1 MAKLNCVSNEK
12 LLEREKLILSLTKE
26 KNVFPI
32 GYHDDL
38 IGDCL
43 LNYMY
48 KSMLDGTC
56 LDQRLSVKDLY
67 ERKYKNRR

>member
-1 MAKLNCVSNEK
+1 MAKLNRLISKEPF
-12 LLEREKLILSLTKE
+12 EREKLVLSLIKE

-32 GYHDDL
+32 GYHDNL
-38 IGDCL
+38 IGDYL
-43 LNYMY
+43 LDYMY

-67 ERKYKNRR
+67 

>member
-1 MAKLNCVSNEK
+1 MAKLSRVSDEK
-12 LLEREKLILSLTKE
+12 LLERERLVLSLIKE

-32 GYHDDL
+32 GYNDDK
-38 IGDCL
+38 IGDYL

-56 LDQRLSVKDLY
+56 LGQRLSVKDLY
-67 ERKYKNRR
+67 EQKYKYRR

>member
-1 MAKLNCVSNEK
+1 MAKLSYTSNEK
-12 LLEREKLILSLTKE
+12 LLERERLVLSLIKE
-26 KNVFPI
+26 KNVFPV

-38 IGDCL
+38 IGDYL
-43 LNYMY
+43 LDYMY

-67 ERKYKNRR
+67 ERKCKNRR

>member
-1 MAKLNCVSNEK
+1 MAKLNRLINKEPF
-12 LLEREKLILSLTKE
+12 EREKLVLSLIKE

-32 GYHDDL
+32 GYHDNL
-38 IGDCL
+38 IGDYL
-43 LNYMY
+43 LDYMY

>member
-1 MAKLNCVSNEK
+1 MAKLNCVSDEK
-12 LLEREKLILSLTKE
+12 LLERERLVLSLIKE
-26 KNVFPI
+26 KNIFPV

-38 IGDCL
+38 IGDYL
-43 LNYMY
+43 LDYMY

>member
-1 MAKLNCVSNEK
+1 MAKLNRVSDEK
-12 LLEREKLILSLTKE
+12 LLEREKLVISLIKE
-26 KNVFPI
+26 KDVFPI
-32 GYHDDL
+32 GYHDDK
-38 IGDCL
+38 IGDYL

-48 KSMLDGTC
+48 ERMLNGTC

>member
-12 LLEREKLILSLTKE
+12 LLEREELVLSLIKE

-32 GYHDDL
+32 GYHDDK
-38 IGDCL
+38 IGDYL

-48 KSMLDGTC
+48 ERMLNGTC

-67 ERKYKNRR
+67 EQKYKNRL

>member
-1 MAKLNCVSNEK
+1 MAKLNRVSDEK
-12 LLEREKLILSLTKE
+12 LLEREKLVLSLIKE
-26 KNVFPI
+26 KDVFPI

-38 IGDCL
+38 IGDYL

-48 KSMLDGTC
+48 ECMFNGTC
-56 LDQRLSVKDLY
+56 LDQKLSVKDLY